1 MPRKCLA
8 IEGKQKAY
16 TQCLTTR
23 KQASRN
29 AFFSWI
35 ADDDKGKYNPK
46 KMKCIKIMK
55 VSAWLCTIKILSFV
69 RKQTCNAQNICK
81 SHTS

>member
-1 MPRKCLA
+1 MCLA

-35 ADDDKGKYNPK
+35 ADDDKGKYNPQKNEMHKNNEGVCMVVYNKNTFFCK
-46 KMKCIKIMK
+46 K
-55 VSAWLCTIKILSFV
+55 ANL
-69 RKQTCNAQNICK
+69 
-81 SHTS
+81 